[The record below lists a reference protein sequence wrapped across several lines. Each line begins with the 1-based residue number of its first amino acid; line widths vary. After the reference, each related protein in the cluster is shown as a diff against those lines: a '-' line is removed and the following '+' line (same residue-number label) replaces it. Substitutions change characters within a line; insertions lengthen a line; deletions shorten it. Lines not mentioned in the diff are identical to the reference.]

1 MTPTCDC
8 PRARHDHGDNVM
20 YVKHGCRCS
29 ACREAS
35 MALQRATR
43 RAKALGRGYLTDAEP
58 ARQHMRDLMDGGMGW
73 KRIAL
78 AAGVSM
84 MTLSALLYG
93 RGSDDPRPP
102 RKQISRMLE
111 ARILAVELDPTTV
124 SAVGTVRRIQA
135 LSAAGWSIARV
146 ARRLGMYP
154 SNLGRIMR
162 NPHRWIRIETA
173 EKIAAVFG
181 ELWDKQ
187 PPESNALDAAR
198 VKRVRLDAAAKG
210 WVTAAAWDDI
220 DDPEEEPKA
229 DIVDETVDHRSI
241 PALNKIDRLQLL
253 ISDGHGDEEYVF
265 VRAGWAS
272 RPSAWKVLQRMGRL
286 DLIDALQRND
296 LARQVAS

>member
-8 PRARHDHGDNVM
+8 PRARHDHGDNAM
-20 YVKHGCRCS
+20 YVKHSCRCS

-58 ARQHMRDLMDGGMGW
+58 ARQHVRDLMDGGMGW

-84 MTLSALLYG
+84 KSLSALLYG

-111 ARILAVELDPTTV
+111 AKILAVELVPTTV
-124 SAVGTVRRIQA
+124 VAVGSARRVQA

-146 ARRLGMYP
+146 AKRMSAQP
-154 SNLGRIMR
+154 SYLGRVVRHPDARIR
-162 NPHRWIRIETA
+162 VETAQRIE
-173 EKIAAVFG
+173 AVFD
-181 ELWDKQ
+181 ELWDKT
-187 PPESNALDAAR
+187 PPAANNLEAAR
-198 VKRVRLDAAAKG
+198 VRRVRLDAAAKG

-220 DDPEEEPKA
+220 DDLNEEPKA
-229 DIVDETVDHRSI
+229 DLVDESVDHRSI

-253 ISDGHGDEEYVF
+253 IEDGHGDQEYVF

-272 RPSAWKVLQRMGRL
+272 RASAWKVLQRMGRL

-296 LARQVAS
+296 VSRQVAS